1 MTDWMSVQL
10 LIVRVVFGALFAAH
24 GAQKLF
30 GSFAEGGLG
39 RTGTAFEAIGF
50 RPGRLFALADGL
62 AEFVGGL
69 LFACGLFVPIAAAAI
84 VSVMLVA
91 VVAVHWG
98 NGLLTVTNGVELPL
112 LYSATAVSV
121 ALAGP
126 GKYSLD
132 ARLGLSSWWTADVTA
147 AALVIGMGGA
157 AASLMLRRSGA

>member
-1 MTDWMSVQL
+1 MSAEL
-10 LIVRVVFGALFAAH
+10 LIVRVVFGSLFAAH

-30 GSFAEGGLG
+30 GSFGEGGLSK
-39 RTGTAFEAIGF
+39 TGTAFESIGF
-50 RPGRLFALADGL
+50 HPGRLFALADGL

-69 LFACGLFVPIAAAAI
+69 LFAFGLLVPIAAAAM

-98 NGLLTVTNGVELPL
+98 NGLLTATNGVELPL

-126 GKYSLD
+126 GQYSLD
-132 ARLGLSSWWTADVTA
+132 ARLGLSSWWTAEVTM
-147 AALVIGMGGA
+147 AALVIGIGGA
-157 AASLMLRRSGA
+157 AASLMLRRSRT